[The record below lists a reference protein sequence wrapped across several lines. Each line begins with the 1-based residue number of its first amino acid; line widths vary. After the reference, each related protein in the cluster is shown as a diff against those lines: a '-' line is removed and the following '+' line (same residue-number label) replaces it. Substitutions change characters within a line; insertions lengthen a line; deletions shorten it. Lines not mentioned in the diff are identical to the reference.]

1 MNVEDLRQY
10 CLAKNG
16 ATENF
21 PFDEV
26 TLVFKVAGKIFL
38 ILPLDEPELQF
49 TVKCPPEKA
58 IEMREKF
65 LCVTPGFH
73 MNKSMWNTVTINGS
87 VDSKILKEWIDTS
100 YEEVVKK
107 LTKKDRLKLSA

>member
-1 MNVEDLRQY
+1 MNVEDLRRY
-10 CLAKNG
+10 CLAKKG

-26 TLVFKVAGKIFL
+26 TLVFKAAGKIFL
-38 ILPLDEPELQF
+38 ILPLDEPELKF

-73 MNKSMWNTVTINGS
+73 MNKSMWNTVTIDGS
-87 VDSKILKEWIDTS
+87 VESKILKEWIDTS
-100 YEEVVKK
+100 YDEVVKK
-107 LTKKDRLKLSA
+107 LTKKERSKLNA